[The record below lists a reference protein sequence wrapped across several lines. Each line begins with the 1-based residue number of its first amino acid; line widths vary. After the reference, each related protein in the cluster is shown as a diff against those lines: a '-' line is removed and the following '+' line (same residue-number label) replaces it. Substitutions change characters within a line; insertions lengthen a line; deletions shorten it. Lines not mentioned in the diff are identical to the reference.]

1 MMRVNVR
8 WNHQTGRQ
16 MASKIRS
23 LDIGHVLGATFG
35 IIGRHPIVF
44 LGLSLIV
51 AGLPYGLAQYFM
63 LSPEFT
69 DGTLGA
75 GFFDDFADAWIG
87 IAGFG
92 AGLFILYF
100 ILMTLL
106 QAMLI
111 VASIRDL
118 RGQEVDI
125 GTCLSEALN
134 HLLPLVGLAILSML
148 GIIAGLFLFLVPGII
163 LLLMWIVATPVLVAE
178 NQGVVDSLTRSN
190 KLTSGSKG
198 RIFLLLIIFLIAST
212 MISGLGEA
220 LGYFSTT
227 ASVIT
232 TTISET
238 ITAAV
243 QAAGI
248 AALYIELRTIKEG
261 PLNEGLAEIF
271 A

>member
-1 MMRVNVR
+1 
-8 WNHQTGRQ
+8 
-16 MASKIRS
+16 MANETRR
-23 LDIGHVLGATFG
+23 LDIGHVMGATFS

-51 AGLPYGLAQYFM
+51 AGLPYGLVQYFM
-63 LSPEFT
+63 LSPDFL
-69 DGTLGA
+69 DGALTED
-75 GFFDDFADAWIG
+75 FFADFADVWTG

-92 AGLFILYF
+92 AGLFILYI
-100 ILMTLL
+100 ILMILL

-118 RGQEVDI
+118 RGQDVDI
-125 GTCLSEALN
+125 GTCLSKALN
-134 HLLPLVGLAILSML
+134 HVLPLAGLAILSML
-148 GIIAGLFLFLVPGII
+148 GIVVGLFLFLVPGII
-163 LLLMWIVATPVLVAE
+163 LFLMWIVATPVLVAE
-178 NQGVVDSLTRSN
+178 NKSVMGSLERSI

-198 RIFLLLIIFLIAST
+198 RIFLLMIIFLIASG

-232 TTISET
+232 TIMSET
-238 ITAAV
+238 IVAAV